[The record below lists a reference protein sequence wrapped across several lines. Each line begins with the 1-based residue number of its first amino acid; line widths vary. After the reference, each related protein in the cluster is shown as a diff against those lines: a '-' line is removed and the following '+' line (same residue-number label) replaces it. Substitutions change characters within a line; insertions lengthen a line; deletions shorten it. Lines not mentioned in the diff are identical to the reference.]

1 MVQSP
6 PTSAGDTGG
15 IQVLISGPGRP
26 SGGGYGNPLQFPCL
40 GNPMDSPVD
49 YGRP

>member
-15 IQVLISGPGRP
+15 IQVLISGSGRP